1 MSPTVEFDYIV
12 VGAGSAGC
20 IVANRMAESGAT
32 VLLLEAGGSDEN
44 RYCEIP
50 GMVSV
55 IHAVPQV
62 KKKFDWG
69 YYTAPQTHA
78 AGRRIP
84 STRGKVLGGSSSIN
98 GMLFVRGNRQNFDDW
113 AAEGCTGWGFEDVLP
128 AFKRLEDWEGGATAL
143 RGAGGPIAVTKQK
156 DITEA
161 SRALVETMAAACGVP
176 VVDDYNAESQEG
188 AMVFQ
193 SSTRKGLRY
202 STSLGY
208 LRRNQRKGLGV
219 RSNATV
225 TRVVIERSRAVGVE
239 VVNGKERELLRAR
252 REVILSA
259 GVFGSPHLLLLSGVG
274 PAAHLAQHGIPVVA
288 DLPVG
293 DNLHDHLFVPLTF
306 LAKGAVHR
314 GTALHFLG
322 GALSEAI
329 GGDTWFGRTVFE
341 AGAFVR
347 SKRATRGIPDLQIH
361 SLPWAYPSPN
371 QDAPIRHVVDKRA
384 ALTIMPTL
392 IYPKSRGQLRLASA
406 NPLDAPHI
414 DPAYL
419 AEPDDAQFLLD
430 GVRLARDVMAH
441 SSLKGVVTGELHPG
455 SRFADEA
462 ALRRELPVRIHSV
475 YHPVGTCRMGTDER
489 AVVDPWLRVHGV
501 EGLRVVDASIMPS
514 VTGGNTNAPSMMIGE
529 RAAELM
535 RAGSA

>member
-1 MSPTVEFDYIV
+1 MVEYDYIV

-20 IVANRMAESGAT
+20 ILANRLAAGNAS

-44 RYCEIP
+44 RYCQIP

-55 IHAVPQV
+55 IHAIPQV
-62 KKKFDWG
+62 KQKFDWG
-69 YYTAPQTHA
+69 YYTTPQVHA
-78 AGRRIP
+78 AQRRIP

-98 GMLFVRGNRQNFDDW
+98 GMLFVRGHRQNFDDW
-113 AAEGCTGWGFEDVLP
+113 AAEGCKGWAFDDVLP
-128 AFKRLEDWEGGATAL
+128 SFKRLEDWEGGATAL

-161 SRALVETMAAACGVP
+161 SQALVEAMAAACGVP

-188 AMVFQ
+188 SMVFQ

-202 STSLGY
+202 STSLAY
-208 LRRNQRKGLGV
+208 LRRNQQKGLTV
-219 RSNATV
+219 RPTSTV
-225 TRVVIERSRAVGVE
+225 TRIVIERSKAVGVE
-239 VVNGKERELLRAR
+239 IAVGRE
-252 REVILSA
+252 REVIRAKSEVILAA

-274 PAAHLAQHGIPVVA
+274 PAAHLTEHGIPVVS

-314 GTALHFLG
+314 GTAMHFLG
-322 GALSEAI
+322 GVLSEAF

-341 AGAFVR
+341 GGAFVR
-347 SKRATRGIPDLQIH
+347 SKHASRGIPDLQIH

-371 QDAPIRHVVDKRA
+371 QDAPIRHVVDKRP

-392 IYPKSRGQLRLASA
+392 IYPESRGRLRLASA
-406 NPLDAPHI
+406 NPLDAPQI

-419 AEPDDAQFLLD
+419 SEPRDAQFLLD
-430 GVRLARDVMAH
+430 GVRLARDIMAH
-441 SSLKGVVTGELHPG
+441 PLMKGVVTAELHPG
-455 SRFADEA
+455 PSVADEA
-462 ALRRELPVRIHSV
+462 ALRRELPTRIHSV

-489 AVVDPWLRVHGV
+489 AVVDPKLRVYGV

-514 VTGGNTNAPSMMIGE
+514 VTGGNTNAPAMMIGE

-535 RAGSA
+535 RAEVR